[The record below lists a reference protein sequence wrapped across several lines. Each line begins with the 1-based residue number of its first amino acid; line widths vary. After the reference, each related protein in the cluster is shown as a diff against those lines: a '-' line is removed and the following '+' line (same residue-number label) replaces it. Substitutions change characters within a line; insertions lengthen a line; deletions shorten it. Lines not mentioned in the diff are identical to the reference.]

1 MSQQIRKALKWLTG
15 PSSMT
20 PGGSGPPSIPPG
32 RNLPAPPPDVP
43 PPPSGRN
50 LPPPPDVPPARNL
63 PGPTAPDVPARGNG
77 WGAALGAGAA
87 LATGGGILG
96 YVINAMNEGGNQAPP
111 QPPAPQPPAQ
121 PPFDPKAATREEM
134 LAHGYRDYGGGW
146 VNAGAGP
153 PKPRTNGLGV
163 PDDWRRKMFL
173 EQQANRYRQDFAKN
187 PAMYNDMV
195 ASYDQGGRSHSA
207 RAVATRALTDHLDA
221 QKAAQIGINIDNR
234 AAQQNVANQMG
245 VDRGYVMAMQDVQR
259 HVANGD
265 IASASATAAM
275 YSQRYGPGFLY
286 AAKNMTDQHTA
297 SEKAKAEMAG
307 QKPPP
312 QTVAQSVNKN
322 MAEIQAMP
330 PGPARK
336 AAIEAFYTQGANGDP
351 KAAKAGVENHYQ
363 TIVKD
368 MALRLGQLSPE
379 ETSELQQVA
388 GHMNYQQ
395 FLKYS
400 GAADTPENQKHYQRI
415 FNKNATWAQSNE
427 QLGLLGTLRDWA
439 VPDFIFPNWK

>member
-1 MSQQIRKALKWLTG
+1 MSQQIRNALKWLTG

-20 PGGSGPPSIPPG
+20 PGGSGPPSVPPG
-32 RNLPAPPPDVP
+32 RNLSPPPDVP

-50 LPPPPDVPPARNL
+50 LPPPDVPPTRNL

-87 LATGGGILG
+87 LAAGGGVLG
-96 YVINAMNEGGNQAPP
+96 YVIDAMNGGGNQAPPPP
-111 QPPAPQPPAQ
+111 QPPAPQPQ
-121 PPFDPKAATREEM
+121 PPIDPKTATQDQLLAA
-134 LAHGYRDYGGGW
+134 GFRDYGSGMTAPGG
-146 VNAGAGP
+146 NAS
-153 PKPRTNGLGV
+153 GV
-163 PDDWRRKMFL
+163 PDHWRRKMFL
-173 EQQANRYRQDFAKN
+173 KQQAARYGAEIAQN
-187 PAMYNDMV
+187 PKLYSDMV
-195 ASYDQGGRSHSA
+195 AAYDQANTNAPGSAHSA

-221 QKAAQIGINIDNR
+221 QKAAQISVNIQNR
-234 AAQQNVANQMG
+234 AKQQNVASQMG
-245 VDRGYVMAMQDVQR
+245 VDRGYVMAMEDVQR
-259 HVANGD
+259 HAARGD
-265 IASASATAAM
+265 IASASAAAAM

-286 AAKNMTDQHTA
+286 AAKNMTDQHSA

-312 QTVAQSVNKN
+312 QTVAQSVQKN

-336 AAIEAFYTQGANGDP
+336 AAIEAFYTQGAGGDP

-368 MALRLGQLSPE
+368 MGSRLGQLSPE
-379 ETSELQQVA
+379 EQSELQQVA

-427 QLGLLGTLRDWA
+427 QLGPLGTVRDWI
-439 VPDFIFPNWK
+439 VPDFLFPGWK